1 MSGVTGGY
9 HQRGAKRG
17 RLVLA
22 VAGGGIIL
30 TLVIVGGLLT
40 RGTLG
45 IIVAFMQPTSTPSP
59 TVTFTPTCA
68 PTFTPVP
75 TATATLTPESTEPK
89 DHYWLARPFNKED
102 NNEPSRFY
110 PYGSTAQGRYRVHRG
125 ADFPN
130 AFGAPVYAAAK
141 GRVLVAGSDDRI
153 VWGERV
159 GFYGQLVILQLDQQ
173 YRDQKVYVLYGH
185 LSKVHVE
192 FLQEVA
198 EGELIGEVGMTGV
211 AIGPHLH
218 LEVRVGE
225 NSYQETRNPTLWL
238 QPLPGNGTI
247 AGRLLDSQG
256 RPIPEQGIT
265 FYRKGS
271 PDQQWQDITTY
282 PSDEANADDDWAENF
297 VLADVPAGEYLAKA
311 RVNGQMWTT
320 EVTVDEGK
328 TTLVTIK
335 VQ

>member
-9 HQRGAKRG
+9 QQRGAKRG
-17 RLVLA
+17 RLVL
-22 VAGGGIIL
+22 VVVGGGVIL
-30 TLVIVGGLLT
+30 TLVLAAGLLM
-40 RGTLG
+40 RGPLDT
-45 IIVAFMQPTSTPSP
+45 IVAFMQPTSTPSP
-59 TVTFTPTCA
+59 TATLTPTYA

-75 TATATLTPESTEPK
+75 APTDTPTPERIEPE
-89 DHYWLARPFNKED
+89 DHYWLARPFSMEG

-125 ADFPN
+125 TDFPN

-141 GRVLVAGSDDRI
+141 GKVLVAGSDDRI

-159 GFYGQLVILQLDQQ
+159 GFYGQLVILQLDRQ
-173 YRDQKVYVLYGH
+173 YRGQKVYVLYGH
-185 LSKVHVE
+185 LSKVHVD

-238 QPLPGNGTI
+238 RPLPGNGTI

-256 RPIPEQGIT
+256 RPIPGQYIT
-265 FYRKGS
+265 FYRKES
-271 PDQQWQDITTY
+271 PNQRWQDVTTY
-282 PSDEANADDDWAENF
+282 PSLEANADDDWAENF
-297 VLADVPAGEYLAKA
+297 ALADVPVGEYLAKTN
-311 RVNGQMWTT
+311 VTGQMWST
-320 EVTVDEGK
+320 EVTVHEGA
-328 TTLVTIK
+328 TSLVTIQ